1 MASHRNRFSFI
12 SALLALAVAL
22 LAGPALAQSELLGGF
37 EEPYPLRA
45 ADTTSP
51 RDTLRSFLRDFSEGV
66 DAWRADRPR
75 SEILRPMMRAAD
87 TLDTRDITAL
97 GRESALLID
106 MSLLREVLDRVELPQ
121 FEDIP
126 GDAEVAADE
135 ELTRWVVPNTRIEI
149 VKVAEGPDAGQFLF
163 SRETVD
169 RIRLAGAFGSHIDVK
184 YAMVLGLIPDCDLAA
199 VNSVGN
205 AAGTGARIALLD
217 RKARAEIEEEV
228 RKIEKVETAVEP
240 RFQDHFVEAMAFP
253 HKTAPFPNL
262 RQVVALP
269 EPRAVQ
275 NQTGQ
280 ERRRSRRGNRV
291 ERSTEG

>member
-1 MASHRNRFSFI
+1 MP
-12 SALLALAVAL
+12 V
-22 LAGPALAQSELLGGF
+22 
-37 EEPYPLRA
+37 
-45 ADTTSP
+45 
-51 RDTLRSFLRDFSEGV
+51 EGV

-169 RIRLAGAFGSHIDVK
+169 RIRE
-184 YAMVLGLIPDCDLAA
+184 YYDLAREIPEA
-199 VNSVGN
+199 MKP
-205 AAGTGARIALLD
+205 RKIAING
-217 RKARAEIEEEV
+217 RAPVEIE
-228 RKIEKVETAVEP
+228 A
-240 RFQDHFVEAMAFP
+240 QAA
-253 HKTAPFPNL
+253 
-262 RQVVALP
+262 
-269 EPRAVQ
+269 
-275 NQTGQ
+275 
-280 ERRRSRRGNRV
+280 
-291 ERSTEG
+291 